1 MVLEYIWKETH
12 CSAIR
17 LNLFH
22 IKNKDSG
29 KLAADPSIKGLL
41 KSRKFKWKT
50 VINDD
55 TSGQRFEILEVANQL
70 FVNQMRRSKAE
81 VFRKSLNREDI
92 LREPISIY
100 FSSMMAVGQKDQSI
114 SLKKVKAEKS
124 EARAL

>member
-29 KLAADPSIKGLL
+29 KLAADPSIKALL

-100 FSSMMAVGQKDQSI
+100 FSSMMAVGQKDQ
-114 SLKKVKAEKS
+114 
-124 EARAL
+124 